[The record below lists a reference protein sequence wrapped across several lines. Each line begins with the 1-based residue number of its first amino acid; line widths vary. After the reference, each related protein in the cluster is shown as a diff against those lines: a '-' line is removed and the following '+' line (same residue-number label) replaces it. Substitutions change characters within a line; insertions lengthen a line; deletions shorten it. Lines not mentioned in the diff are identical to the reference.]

1 VTDTPTYRMS
11 RLLAGTGGLL
21 FTVFAIRVLLRL
33 LGSPDMVFLRLI
45 VLSTSGTA
53 AVMCWWY
60 ALRGQN
66 TESRAVMRLGC
77 LGGLV
82 VGGVAFLAGFVG
94 PILLM
99 PGANQGPLFGIFV
112 TGPLG
117 CVVGTAGGV
126 IVARLRRRN
135 GKFDDGE
142 AN

>member
-126 IVARLRRRN
+126 IAAKLKRRN
-135 GKFDDGE
+135 GQSDDGE